1 MFAEGVFTEKASLGK
16 EPPVSLKKKRL
27 VKCRERVRLY

>member
-16 EPPVSLKKKRL
+16 EPPVSLKK
-27 VKCRERVRLY
+27 ERISEVQGMGE